1 MTRNSNRLGPRSAKA
16 LSMLTSK
23 PYDPLFHGERLLIR
37 TVRLLALATPCH
49 GLRAHFEAACGCAGE
64 AAYRM
69 LEAFVQQMALKGRR
83 RVALSIPAD
92 PRLTDDE
99 ALLLDVF
106 GCAQAG
112 DYRSLDE
119 RLLGLLDAQAPFA
132 MGAAACMVAETLALN
147 GLMLRARPTPDA
159 AIPRHEDLFVFPMAA
174 E

>member
-1 MTRNSNRLGPRSAKA
+1 MTQ
-16 LSMLTSK
+16 
-23 PYDPLFHGERLLIR
+23 PYDPLFHGERLLVR
-37 TVRLLALATPCH
+37 TVRLLALTTPCH

-69 LEAFVQQMALKGRR
+69 LEAFVQQLALKGRR
-83 RVALSIPAD
+83 RVQLSIPAD
-92 PRLTDDE
+92 PRLTEDE
-99 ALLLDVF
+99 ALILDVF

-119 RLLGLLDAQAPFA
+119 RLRGLLNAPPPFP
-132 MGAAACMVAETLALN
+132 MGAAACMVGETLAMN

-159 AIPRHEDLFVFPMAA
+159 AIPRPVVEFRFAA

>member
-1 MTRNSNRLGPRSAKA
+1 MSQ
-16 LSMLTSK
+16 
-23 PYDPLFHGERLLIR
+23 PYESLFHGERLLVR
-37 TVRLLALATPCH
+37 TVRLLALTTPCH
-49 GLRAHFEAACGCAGE
+49 GLRAHFEAACGCAGD

-83 RVALSIPAD
+83 RVQLSIPAD

-99 ALLLDVF
+99 ALVLDVF

-119 RLLGLLDAQAPFA
+119 RLRGLLDAPSPFP
-132 MGAAACMVAETLALN
+132 MGAAACMVAETLAMN
-147 GLMLRARPTPDA
+147 GLMLRARPTPDEM
-159 AIPRHEDLFVFPMAA
+159 IPRAWPATDLRFAA

>member
-1 MTRNSNRLGPRSAKA
+1 MPQAQ
-16 LSMLTSK
+16 
-23 PYDPLFHGERLLIR
+23 PYDPLFHGERLLVR
-37 TVRLLALATPCH
+37 TVRLLALTTPCH

-69 LEAFVQQMALKGRR
+69 LEAFVQQLGSRGRR

-99 ALLLDVF
+99 ALILDVF

-112 DYRSLDE
+112 DYRALDE
-119 RLLGLLDAQAPFA
+119 RLRGLLDAQPPFP
-132 MGAAACMVAETLALN
+132 MGAAACMVAETLAMN
-147 GLMLRARPTPDA
+147 GLMLRARPTPA
-159 AIPRHEDLFVFPMAA
+159 AMIPEPVAEFRFAA

>member
-1 MTRNSNRLGPRSAKA
+1 
-16 LSMLTSK
+16 MLTSK
-23 PYDPLFHGERLLIR
+23 PCDPLFHGERLLVR

-49 GLRAHFEAACGCAGE
+49 GMQAHFEAACGCAGE

-69 LEAFVQQMALKGRR
+69 LEVFVQQMALRGRR
-83 RVALSIPAD
+83 RVQLSIPAD

-99 ALLLDVF
+99 TLVLDVF

-119 RLLGLLDAQAPFA
+119 RLRGLLDAPPPFP
-132 MGAAACMVAETLALN
+132 MGAAACLVAETLAMN
-147 GLMLRARPTPDA
+147 GLMLRPRPTPDA
-159 AIPRHEDLFVFPMAA
+159 MIPQAWPAELRFAA

>member
-1 MTRNSNRLGPRSAKA
+1 MPQLQ
-16 LSMLTSK
+16 
-23 PYDPLFHGERLLIR
+23 PYDPPFHGERLLVR
-37 TVRLLALATPCH
+37 TVRLLALTTPCH
-49 GLRAHFEAACGCAGE
+49 GLKAHFEAACGCAGE

-69 LEAFVQQMALKGRR
+69 LEAFVQQLALKGRR
-83 RVALSIPAD
+83 RVQLSIPAD

-99 ALLLDVF
+99 ALILDVF

-119 RLLGLLDAQAPFA
+119 RLRALLDALPPFP
-132 MGAAACMVAETLALN
+132 MGAAACMVAETLAMN

-159 AIPRHEDLFVFPMAA
+159 AIPQPVVEFRFAA